1 MSQYLQHCTNVI
13 TKKSG
18 LQGASD
24 ILLIFTV
31 VLSNGS
37 PGGGGCTNKVIPK
50 QLISQKLGI
59 SQHGF

>member
-18 LQGASD
+18 FQGASD

-37 PGGGGCTNKVIPK
+37 PGGGGGLY
-50 QLISQKLGI
+50 QQGDSQTVN
-59 SQHGF
+59 

>member
-18 LQGASD
+18 FQGASD

-37 PGGGGCTNKVIPK
+37 PGGCTNKVIPK

>member
-1 MSQYLQHCTNVI
+1 MSQYLQHCTNII

-18 LQGASD
+18 FQGASD

-37 PGGGGCTNKVIPK
+37 PGGGLYQQGD
-50 QLISQKLGI
+50 SQTAN
-59 SQHGF
+59 

>member
-1 MSQYLQHCTNVI
+1 MSQYLRHCTNVI

-18 LQGASD
+18 FQGASD

-37 PGGGGCTNKVIPK
+37 PGGVGGGLY
-50 QLISQKLGI
+50 QQGDSQTAN
-59 SQHGF
+59 

>member
-18 LQGASD
+18 FQGASD

-37 PGGGGCTNKVIPK
+37 PGGGGLY
-50 QLISQKLGI
+50 QQGDSQTAN
-59 SQHGF
+59 

>member
-18 LQGASD
+18 FQGASD

-37 PGGGGCTNKVIPK
+37 RFSGGGLYQQGD
-50 QLISQKLGI
+50 SQTAN
-59 SQHGF
+59 

>member
-37 PGGGGCTNKVIPK
+37 RFSGGGLYQQGD
-50 QLISQKLGI
+50 SQTAN
-59 SQHGF
+59 